1 MPTVKSDTMMT
12 KQQITDWVV
21 GTLRESAWAPLSVVA
36 IYLTGLAFH
45 LYDLFPPL
53 DIPTHFLGGVAITYL
68 YRSAIKNSQRFAGEI
83 PIGVQVLFAF
93 ACTGTTTVL
102 WEFFENLVDYF
113 LGTHMVLGLTDT
125 IKDMFLGLLGAFV
138 LSVFYRRR

>member
-1 MPTVKSDTMMT
+1 MSTVKSDTMMT
-12 KQQITDWVV
+12 KQQFTDWVV
-21 GTLRESAWAPLSVVA
+21 DTLRESAWAPLSVVA
-36 IYLTGLAFH
+36 VYLIGLAFH

-93 ACTGTTTVL
+93 TCTGTTTVL

-113 LGTHMVLGLTDT
+113 FGTHMVLGLTDT